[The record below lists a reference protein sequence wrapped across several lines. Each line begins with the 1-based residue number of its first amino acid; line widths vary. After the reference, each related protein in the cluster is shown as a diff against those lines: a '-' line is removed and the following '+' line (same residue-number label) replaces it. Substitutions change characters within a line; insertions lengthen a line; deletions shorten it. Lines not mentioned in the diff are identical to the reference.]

1 MVVED
6 SNFDPKSS
14 IDSYLDQK
22 LLIDPSYQIKS
33 WREIAIQQEIGEI
46 YQFGK
51 IIGIGTF
58 GLVREAVPIAAIP

>member
-14 IDSYLDQK
+14 IDSY
-22 LLIDPSYQIKS
+22 PSYQIKS

>member
-22 LLIDPSYQIKS
+22 LFIDPSYQIKS